1 MSIGSPT
8 LPPSFRTHSRNVSFH
23 EFDGPESA
31 KLRHSQVPWATDEHT
46 YPPEKDE
53 EMMASDGV
61 RMWRRQSG
69 ALVGGGEDIR
79 VERMEVVV
87 PPADVVEEELA
98 QLHSAV
104 AL

>member
-8 LPPSFRTHSRNVSFH
+8 LPPSFLTHSRNVSFH
-23 EFDGPESA
+23 DYDAPESA
-31 KLRHSQVPWATDEHT
+31 KLRHAQVPWATDEHT

-53 EMMASDGV
+53 EMTASDGMRV
-61 RMWRRQSG
+61 WRRQSG
-69 ALVGGGEDIR
+69 VLVGGGEDIC

-104 AL
+104 AI